1 MNVLLKILS
10 YALVTQKT
18 LTAVGSS
25 IVITVGVYEYLKKRK
40 TP

>member
-18 LTAVGSS
+18 LTAVGAS
-25 IVITVGVYEYLKKRK
+25 IIITVGVFEYLRNKK
-40 TP
+40 